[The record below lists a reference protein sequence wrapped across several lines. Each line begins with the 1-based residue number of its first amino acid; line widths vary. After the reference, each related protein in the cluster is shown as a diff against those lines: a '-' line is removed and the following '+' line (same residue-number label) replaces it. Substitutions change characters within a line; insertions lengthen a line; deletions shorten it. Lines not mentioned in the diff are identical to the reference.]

1 MKHTLE
7 NCIDTKGQ
15 RVVSLTRLA
24 EVLGVE
30 PLTDKQVAELV
41 DNRKAPQFKMLKLEK
56 PE

>member
-1 MKHTLE
+1 MKNILE

-24 EVLGVE
+24 KALGLE

-41 DNRKAPQFKMLKLEK
+41 DSRKAPQFKGKE
-56 PE
+56 